1 MQKWLLYQ
9 HYNLEQLRFEH
20 SPFDCSQRHRIHLD
34 HQREHRVELV
44 DLEHRF
50 DKHPNHIRQQGNRKQ
65 HDDGDDLENFSHNQ
79 LRNFDL
85 ELPKYNPTKNFM
97 YRVVFWVKGWS

>member
-9 HYNLEQLRFEH
+9 HYNPEQLRFEH

-50 DKHPNHIRQQGNRKQ
+50 DTHPIRIHQQGNKKQ
-65 HDDGDDLENFSHNQ
+65 LDGEDDLESFFRNQ
-79 LRNFDL
+79 PRNFDL
-85 ELPKYNPTKNFM
+85 ELPKYNPTRKFILVIP
-97 YRVVFWVKGWS
+97 R